1 VPANPNVPL
10 GSLNKLKA
18 SLKFTSNASLNI
30 LPSYMSQ
37 AGLTIGFEG
46 QATSY
51 SEVYVGVVPSPNPFI
66 LVTIRFGVLKT
77 QVLGP
82 LWKAQVESNTLIG
95 DFVLRPDVQGFPSF
109 DFTNGFIMNPDEIAM
124 NGTSAM
130 FGISL
135 RATYQINSSLWP

>member
-1 VPANPNVPL
+1 MPANPNVPL

-18 SLKFTSNASLNI
+18 SLKFTSNQSLNI

-37 AGLTIGFEG
+37 SGLTIGFDG
-46 QATSY
+46 QATNY

-82 LWKAQVESNTLIG
+82 LWKAQVESNTLVG

-124 NGTSAM
+124 NGTSPM

>member
-1 VPANPNVPL
+1 MPGNPQVAL

-18 SLKFTSNASLNI
+18 SLKFTSNSSLNI
-30 LPSYMSQ
+30 LPSYMAQ
-37 AGLTIGFEG
+37 AGLTVGFEG
-46 QATSY
+46 QATNY
-51 SEVYVGVVPSPNPFI
+51 SEVYVGAVPSPNPFI

-82 LWKAQVESNTLIG
+82 LWKQQVETNTLVG
-95 DFVLRPDVQGFPSF
+95 DFVLRPDVQGFPPF

-124 NGTSAM
+124 NGSSPT

-135 RATYQINSSLWP
+135 KATYYINSSLWP

>member
-1 VPANPNVPL
+1 MPANPNVPL

-37 AGLTIGFEG
+37 SGLTIGFEG
-46 QATSY
+46 QVTNY
-51 SEVYVGVVPSPNPFI
+51 SEVYTGVVPSPNPFV

-95 DFVLRPDVQGFPSF
+95 DFVLRPDVAGFPSF
-109 DFTNGFIMNPDEIAM
+109 DFVNGFIMNPDEIAM
-124 NGTSAM
+124 NGSSPN

-135 RATYQINSSLWP
+135 RATYYTNSSLWP